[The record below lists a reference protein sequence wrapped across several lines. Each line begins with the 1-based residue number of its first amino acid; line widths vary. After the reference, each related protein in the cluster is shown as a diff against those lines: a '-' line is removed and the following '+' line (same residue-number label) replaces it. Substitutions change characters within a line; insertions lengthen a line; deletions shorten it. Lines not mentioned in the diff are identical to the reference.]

1 MLSARS
7 HIGFAENRVDVS
19 LPEPCG
25 VDVDATLRA
34 QRCDS
39 ASRKVYTN
47 RHGNSNATVN
57 VKNPIPEPIK
67 ARLSLAA
74 CHSITA

>member
-25 VDVDATLRA
+25 VDVDATLWT

-47 RHGNSNATVN
+47 RHGDLKATVN
-57 VKNPIPEPIK
+57 VQRPMPHPIK
-67 ARLSLAA
+67 GWLSIARH
-74 CHSITA
+74 HSITA